1 LRLTRRSSLLWQPSL
16 SESPSFGAREPRRS
30 SASTSRKKATG
41 RRPPADAGAFPQR
54 AREAT
59 RHGPDI
65 EEARARPASVGC
77 DALIEALA
85 VIHR

>member
-41 RRPPADAGAFPQR
+41 RGPPADAGAFPQ
-54 AREAT
+54 
-59 RHGPDI
+59 
-65 EEARARPASVGC
+65 ARARPASVGC